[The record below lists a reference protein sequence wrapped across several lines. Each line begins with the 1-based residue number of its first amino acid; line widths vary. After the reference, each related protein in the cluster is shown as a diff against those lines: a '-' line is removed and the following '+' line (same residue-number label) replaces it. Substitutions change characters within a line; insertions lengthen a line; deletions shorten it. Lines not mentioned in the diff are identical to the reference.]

1 LNVTTAQLLQWLVQV
16 SYLVAATLFLLGLQR
31 MASPMTARS
40 GIRWAGLGML
50 IATVATFFLPELHN
64 IPLILAAV
72 VIGTGVAWWS
82 AKRVAITDMPQMVA
96 LYNGMGGGSA
106 AAIGAVE
113 LLRFSFLANRD
124 TTHWSEQALADLA
137 ARQPSATVLALAVI
151 GSAIGAVSLSG
162 SIIAWAKLDGRL
174 DRRVTF
180 PGQQVFNLLVALAMV
195 VLGIWAAVTLSPVA
209 IISFFV
215 VALALGVLMTLPIGG
230 ADMPVVI
237 SLYNAFTGLAVAF
250 EGYVLGNE
258 ALIIAGMMVG
268 AAGILLT
275 RLMAKAMNR
284 PISGVLFSNFGGGGV
299 AQEITG
305 AQKPI
310 EASDVAAMLAFAE
323 RVVIVPGYGMA
334 VAQAQHKVWELAQR
348 LIDRGIKVKF
358 AIHPVAGRMPGHM
371 NVLLAEAGVPY
382 DLIADMDDINPEFP
396 NTDVVLVIGANDVV
410 NPVART
416 DPASPIYGMPILDV
430 VNARNVVVIKRGKGT
445 GFAGIENALFYAD
458 NARMLYGD
466 GAGAASALVSEL
478 KALDGTTD
486 TRDAATRSVRRYPGR
501 GDLKHPWGGYFAT
514 HQPITSATPSHSHST
529 APLARPLRVQ
539 AR

>member
-1 LNVTTAQLLQWLVQV
+1 MSMLVLV
-16 SYLVAATLFLLGLQR
+16 NTSYLVAATLFLLGLQR
-31 MASPMTARS
+31 MASPKTARS
-40 GIRWAGLGML
+40 GIHWAGLGML
-50 IATVATFFLPELHN
+50 IATVATFFLPGLNN
-64 IPLILAAV
+64 IALIMVALLL
-72 VIGTGVAWWS
+72 GTGLAWVS
-82 AKRVAITDMPQMVA
+82 AKKVAITDMPQMVA

-113 LLRFSFLANRD
+113 LLRFSDLANRD
-124 TTHWSEQALADLA
+124 TSHWSAQAIADLA

-174 DRRVTF
+174 DKRVTF
-180 PGQQVFNLLVALAMV
+180 PGQQVFNLLVAVAMV
-195 VLGIWAAVTLSPVA
+195 VLGVWAAVSLQPVA

-284 PISGVLFSNFGGGGV
+284 PISGVLFSNFGGGGQG
-299 AQEITG
+299 AEISG
-305 AQKPI
+305 SQKPI
-310 EASDVAAMLAFAE
+310 EAADVAAMMAFAE

-334 VAQAQHKVWELAQR
+334 VAQAQHKIWELAQR
-348 LIDRGIKVKF
+348 LIERGVKVKF

-382 DLIADMDDINPEFP
+382 DLITDMDDINPEFAV
-396 NTDVVLVIGANDVV
+396 TDVSLVIGANDVV
-410 NPVART
+410 NPVAKT
-416 DPASPIYGMPILDV
+416 DPTSPIYGMPILDV
-430 VNARNVVVIKRGKGT
+430 VNSKNTIVIKRGKGT

-458 NARMLYGD
+458 NTRMLYGD
-466 GAGAASALVSEL
+466 GAEAASSLVSEL
-478 KALDGTTD
+478 KALDG
-486 TRDAATRSVRRYPGR
+486 G
-501 GDLKHPWGGYFAT
+501 H
-514 HQPITSATPSHSHST
+514 
-529 APLARPLRVQ
+529 
-539 AR
+539 

>member
-1 LNVTTAQLLQWLVQV
+1 LNVSTAQLLQWLVQV

-50 IATVATFFLPELHN
+50 IATVATFFLPDLHN
-64 IPLILAAV
+64 IPLILTAV
-72 VIGTGVAWWS
+72 AIGTGVAWWS

-137 ARQPSATVLALAVI
+137 ARQPSATVLALAII

-180 PGQQVFNLLVALAMV
+180 PGQQAFNLLVALAMV

-299 AQEITG
+299 AQEISG

-348 LIDRGIKVKF
+348 LIDRSIKVKF

-478 KALDGTTD
+478 KALDG
-486 TRDAATRSVRRYPGR
+486 G
-501 GDLKHPWGGYFAT
+501 H
-514 HQPITSATPSHSHST
+514 
-529 APLARPLRVQ
+529 
-539 AR
+539 

>member
-72 VIGTGVAWWS
+72 AIGTGVAWWS

-113 LLRFSFLANRD
+113 LLRFSFLTNRD

-180 PGQQVFNLLVALAMV
+180 PGQQLFNLLVALAMV
-195 VLGIWAAVTLSPVA
+195 VLGVWAAVTLSPVA

-299 AQEITG
+299 AQEISG

-478 KALDGTTD
+478 KALDG
-486 TRDAATRSVRRYPGR
+486 G
-501 GDLKHPWGGYFAT
+501 
-514 HQPITSATPSHSHST
+514 
-529 APLARPLRVQ
+529 
-539 AR
+539 

>member
-1 LNVTTAQLLQWLVQV
+1 MNVTTAQLLQWLVQV

-50 IATVATFFLPELHN
+50 IATVATFFLPDLHN

-72 VIGTGVAWWS
+72 AIGTGVAWWS

-113 LLRFSFLANRD
+113 LLRFSFLTNRD

-299 AQEITG
+299 AQEISG

-466 GAGAASALVSEL
+466 GASAASALVSEL
-478 KALDGTTD
+478 KALDG
-486 TRDAATRSVRRYPGR
+486 G
-501 GDLKHPWGGYFAT
+501 
-514 HQPITSATPSHSHST
+514 
-529 APLARPLRVQ
+529 
-539 AR
+539 

>member
-1 LNVTTAQLLQWLVQV
+1 MSPTTMQLLDWLVSA

-31 MASPMTARS
+31 MASPVTARS
-40 GIRWAGLGML
+40 GIRWAGAGML
-50 IATVATFFLPELHN
+50 LATAATFFLPGLHN
-64 IPLILAAV
+64 LALIVLAMA
-72 VIGTGVAWWS
+72 IGVGAAWVS
-82 AKRVAITDMPQMVA
+82 ARKVAITDMPQMVA

-113 LLRFSFLANRD
+113 LLRYAFIVHRD
-124 TTHWSEQALADLA
+124 TSNWSEAAVAQLA
-137 ARQPSATVLALAVI
+137 ARAPGATTLALAVI
-151 GSAIGAVSLSG
+151 GSAIGAVSLTG
-162 SIIAWAKLDGRL
+162 SVIAWAKLDGRL

-180 PGQQVFNLLVALAMV
+180 PGQQLFNLGVALAV
-195 VLGIWAAVTLSPVA
+195 VALGVWAAVSLSPLAIVA
-209 IISFFV
+209 FFV
-215 VALALGVLMTLPIGG
+215 AALALGVLMTLPIGG

-237 SLYNAFTGLAVAF
+237 SLYNAFTGLAVSF

-284 PISGVLFSNFGGGGV
+284 PVSGVLFSNFGGGG
-299 AQEITG
+299 AAAEISGT
-305 AQKPI
+305 QKPI
-310 EASDVAAMLAFAE
+310 EAGDVAAMMAYAE

-334 VAQAQHKVWELAQR
+334 VAQAQHKIWELAQR
-348 LIDRGIKVKF
+348 LIARGVKVKF

-396 NTDVVLVIGANDVV
+396 NTDVSLVIGANDVV
-410 NPVART
+410 NPVAKT

-430 VNARNVVVIKRGKGT
+430 VESRNVIVIKRGKGT

-458 NARMLYGD
+458 NTRMLYGD
-466 GAGAASALVSEL
+466 GAEMASSLVSEL
-478 KALDGTTD
+478 KALDG
-486 TRDAATRSVRRYPGR
+486 G
-501 GDLKHPWGGYFAT
+501 H
-514 HQPITSATPSHSHST
+514 
-529 APLARPLRVQ
+529 
-539 AR
+539 

>member
-1 LNVTTAQLLQWLVQV
+1 MNVSIAQLLSWLVKS

-31 MASPMTARS
+31 MASPLSARS

-64 IPLILAAV
+64 VPLILAALA
-72 VIGTGVAWWS
+72 IGTGVAWWS
-82 AKRVAITDMPQMVA
+82 ARKVAITDMPQMVA

-113 LLRFSFLANRD
+113 LLRFSFFANRD
-124 TTHWSEQALADLA
+124 TAHWSAQAIAQLA
-137 ARQPSATVLALAVI
+137 ARQPDTTTVVLAVI

-162 SIIAWAKLDGRL
+162 SVIAWAKLDGRL

-180 PGQQVFNLLVALAMV
+180 PGQQVFNLVVALAV
-195 VLGIWAAVTLSPVA
+195 WAASSLQPLA
-209 IISFFV
+209 IIAFFV

-284 PISGVLFSNFGGGGV
+284 PIGGVLFSNFGGGGQ
-299 AQEITG
+299 AQEISG
-305 AQKPI
+305 VQKPI
-310 EASDVAAMLAFAE
+310 EAGDVAAMMAFAE

-334 VAQAQHKVWELAQR
+334 VAQAQHKIWELAQR
-348 LIDRGIKVKF
+348 LMARGVKVKF

-382 DLIADMDDINPEFP
+382 DLIADMDDINPEFAS
-396 NTDVVLVIGANDVV
+396 TDVSLVIGANDVV
-410 NPVART
+410 NPVAKT
-416 DPASPIYGMPILDV
+416 DPASPIYCMPILDV
-430 VNARNVVVIKRGKGT
+430 VNSRNTVVIKRGKGT

-458 NARMLYGD
+458 NTRMLYGD
-466 GAGAASALVSEL
+466 GAEAAGALVSEL
-478 KALDGTTD
+478 KALDG
-486 TRDAATRSVRRYPGR
+486 
-501 GDLKHPWGGYFAT
+501 GG
-514 HQPITSATPSHSHST
+514 H
-529 APLARPLRVQ
+529 
-539 AR
+539 

>member
-72 VIGTGVAWWS
+72 AIGTGVAWWS

-113 LLRFSFLANRD
+113 LLRFSFLTNRD

-215 VALALGVLMTLPIGG
+215 VALVLGVLMTLPIGG

-299 AQEITG
+299 AQEISG

-478 KALDGTTD
+478 KALDG
-486 TRDAATRSVRRYPGR
+486 G
-501 GDLKHPWGGYFAT
+501 
-514 HQPITSATPSHSHST
+514 
-529 APLARPLRVQ
+529 
-539 AR
+539 